1 MKTRQLGKHGPR
13 VSALGLG
20 CMGLGGCY
28 GSARDSS
35 AMERLLAEAVEL
47 GVTFFDTAEAY
58 GPFLNEELLGRALTP
73 FRGRVVIATKFGLR
87 IENGAVTGL
96 DSDPRSIRA
105 SVEGSLQRLR
115 IECIDLIY
123 QHRVDPRIPM
133 EDVAGTVGEL
143 IAEGKVRFFGLSEPG
158 LGSLRRAHAVC
169 PVAAVQN
176 EYSLWWRRPEEGQLD
191 ILAAM
196 GIGLVP
202 FSPLGRGYLSGQLS
216 PETGLARRDLRNSFP
231 RFTGEAMRANRAL
244 IDALAPIATERG
256 CTLSQL
262 ALAWLLSRGPEIV
275 PIPCTTSGAHLRE
288 NLKAAELVLSREDLE
303 RMDAVLAATPVVGAR
318 YSPEQEAQT
327 GR

>member
-1 MKTRQLGKHGPR
+1 MEKRQLGKHGPR

-28 GSARDSS
+28 GRGQDMG
-35 AMERLLAEAVEL
+35 AMERLLAEAVER

-58 GPFLNEELLGRALTP
+58 GPFLNEELLGRALAP
-73 FRGRVVIATKFGLR
+73 YRGRVVIATKFGLR
-87 IENGAVTGL
+87 IENGGVTGL

-105 SVEGSLQRLR
+105 SVEGSLRRLGVER
-115 IECIDLIY
+115 IDLLY

-143 IAEGKVRFFGLSEPG
+143 IAEGKVHFFGLSEPG

-169 PVAAVQN
+169 AVTAVQN
-176 EYSLWWRRPEEGQLD
+176 EYSIWWRKPEESQLG
-191 ILAAM
+191 ILATM

-202 FSPLGRGYLSGQLS
+202 FSPLGRGYLSGLLS
-216 PETGLARRDLRNSFP
+216 PETCLASTDIRNSFP
-231 RFTGEAMRANRAL
+231 RFTRDAMRANRAL
-244 IDALAPIATERG
+244 IDALVPIAKEKG

-262 ALAWLLSRGPEIV
+262 ALAWLLSRGPGIV
-275 PIPCTTSGAHLRE
+275 PIPSTTSSAHLRE
-288 NLKAAELVLSREDLE
+288 NLEAAELVLDREYLG
-303 RMDAVLAATPVVGAR
+303 RLDAILAAVPITGAR
-318 YSPEQEAQT
+318 YTPEQEAQT